1 MSVCTTC
8 GQEPD
13 HDEWRKDSRLEP
25 CCQTMDLTEF
35 PEHYTWLHKEAF
47 GDDGYDLSLE
57 DELKSVS
64 SAMNTLEI
72 RLEKVIQRLAQS

>member
-1 MSVCTTC
+1 
-8 GQEPD
+8 
-13 HDEWRKDSRLEP
+13 
-25 CCQTMDLTEF
+25 MDLTEF